1 MAISRLARFHAA
13 SYAMRQEHKMDFPSR
28 YPFLATDPVYNA
40 QTAELFAKTQSSIG
54 TRLFNIF
61 QQGSQ
66 NIKEFSTHFLDA
78 VKNMHARYMNMRLMP
93 KERVEKIEFGW
104 LENERK

>member
-78 VKNMHARYMNMRLMP
+78 VKNMHARYMN
-93 KERVEKIEFGW
+93 IGW
-104 LENERK
+104 LDNERK